1 MNLNES
7 YGPVDVPFDKF
18 DIVLATSER
27 ACAKIYFFGK
37 RDISEQI
44 GLDIRC

>member
-7 YGPVDVPFDKF
+7 PGPVDVPFDKI

-27 ACAKIYFFGK
+27 ACAKIYFLVNA
-37 RDISEQI
+37 ISQNK
-44 GLDIRC
+44 